1 MAFLGPATRDYRF
14 GLMREMMDREGY
26 DALAFTQADF
36 FQFVTNF
43 HTDVQTWE
51 RPILCVVPR
60 NGEAFAILNE
70 LSTNHWRFA
79 REAQHLWVTEAHF
92 YAEHPRLGARVPL
105 ATQWAELVADKLSC
119 GIDAAAQ
126 KVLEEAGVADL
137 ILHRTGH
144 GTEAFSE
151 QGVRGSRCADEA
163 ISRNEMDRI
172 IDPIGMEGEMDLQLK
187 GLRAVVSG
195 GTKGIGRA
203 MAETLASEGADVAIC
218 ARNGEEVKATA
229 AALAKKGVRSLGHVV
244 DVGDG
249 KALKGWVEAVA
260 AAFGGIDIVIA
271 NVSALAIGGDE
282 EGWRRGFEVDLMHS
296 VRLVNAAMPWLEKSR
311 AGSIVTISSVSGRE
325 IDFAAG
331 PYGAFKAALIHYT
344 QGLAY
349 QLAGKGIRANTVSPG
364 NTYFEGGVWN
374 KIKDGNP
381 DLYQTALGLNP
392 TGRMGTPQEMAN
404 AAVFL
409 ASPVASFIT
418 GTNLVVD
425 GALTRG
431 VQF

>member
-1 MAFLGPATRDYRF
+1 
-14 GLMREMMDREGY
+14 
-26 DALAFTQADF
+26 
-36 FQFVTNF
+36 
-43 HTDVQTWE
+43 
-51 RPILCVVPR
+51 
-60 NGEAFAILNE
+60 
-70 LSTNHWRFA
+70 
-79 REAQHLWVTEAHF
+79 
-92 YAEHPRLGARVPL
+92 
-105 ATQWAELVADKLSC
+105 
-119 GIDAAAQ
+119 
-126 KVLEEAGVADL
+126 
-137 ILHRTGH
+137 
-144 GTEAFSE
+144 
-151 QGVRGSRCADEA
+151 
-163 ISRNEMDRI
+163 
-172 IDPIGMEGEMDLQLK
+172 MDLQLK

-203 MAETLASEGADVAIC
+203 IAETLASEGADVAIC
-218 ARNGEEVKATA
+218 ARNPAEVKGTA
-229 AALAKKGVRSLGHVV
+229 AELGKKGVRSLGHVV
-244 DVGDG
+244 DVADA
-249 KALKGWVEAVA
+249 KALQSWVDAAA

-271 NVSALAIGGDE
+271 NVSALAITGDE

-296 VRLVNAAMPWLEKSR
+296 VRLVNAAMPWLEKST
-311 AGSIVTISSVSGRE
+311 AGSIVAISSVSGRE

-381 DLYQTALGLNP
+381 ELYRTALGLNP

-418 GTNLVVD
+418 GANLVVD